1 MAGPSRAVGVPNYS
15 SSGTAGFIPE
25 IWSGKLVEKLYAS
38 TVFGEIANTDY
49 TGEIK
54 NKGDTVQIRTVPSI
68 TIRDY
73 QIGGG
78 LTYEKPVSDKVELQ
92 IDNAKY
98 FAFDV
103 NDIDAYQ
110 ADIKLMDEFSSDG
123 GEQMK
128 IAIDTDIMARHYAD
142 ADAENA
148 GATAGAKSG
157 NINLGTAT
165 APVVVTKDNVLD
177 LIVDCATVLD
187 EQNVPETGRWMILP
201 MWMTGMLKKSDLRDA
216 GIMGDS
222 QSVYRNGKLGML
234 DRFTVYGS
242 NNLSVVTDVVA
253 TVSTKCTNIMF
264 GHKKALT
271 FASQMTNMETLP
283 NPNDFGKLVR
293 GLNVYGSKVIDPK
306 AIGHL
311 YAARG

>member
-1 MAGPSRAVGVPNYS
+1 MAGPTRADGVPNYS

-25 IWSGKLVEKLYAS
+25 IWAGKLVEKLYAS
-38 TVFGEIANTDY
+38 TCFGEIANTDY
-49 TGEIK
+49 EGEIK

-73 QIGGG
+73 EIGGT
-78 LTYEKPVSDKVELQ
+78 LNYERPTSDKVELQ
-92 IDNAKY
+92 IDKAKY
-98 FAFDV
+98 FAFEV
-103 NDIDAYQ
+103 NDVDAYQ
-110 ADIKLMDEFSSDG
+110 ADIKLMDEFSNDG

-142 ADAENA
+142 VDAKNA
-148 GATAGAKSG
+148 GATAGAKSES
-157 NINLGTAT
+157 INLGAAG
-165 APVVVTKDNVLD
+165 APVAVTKDNVLD

-187 EQNVPETGRWMILP
+187 EQNVPETGRWIILP
-201 MWMTGMLKKSDLRDA
+201 AWMSGMLKKSDLRDA
-216 GIMGDS
+216 GIMGDA
-222 QSVYRNGKLGML
+222 QSVFRNGKLGVL

-242 NNLSVVTDVVA
+242 NNLSVVTDA
-253 TVSTKCTNIMF
+253 TKKVTNVMF

-271 FASQMTNMETLP
+271 FASQMTQMETLP
-283 NPNDFGKLVR
+283 NPTDFGKLVR

-311 YAARG
+311 YATRG

>member
-78 LTYEKPVSDKVELQ
+78 LTYEKPASDKVELQ
-92 IDNAKY
+92 IDKAKY